1 MTSLRLELYDQE
13 LARKVL
19 AFLETLPAEYIKI
32 IQEPNNLEE
41 RDIPYVEDEEL
52 VEAIKYS
59 HRVDRDEE
67 ALTVADFL
75 DKIRKEGLV

>member
-19 AFLETLPAEYIKI
+19 AFLETLPAEFVKI
-32 IQEPNNLEE
+32 IQEPDELQD

-52 VEAIKYS
+52 AEAIKYS
-59 HRVDRDEE
+59 QRVDRDEQ
-67 ALTVADFL
+67 ALTIADFL

>member
-13 LARKVL
+13 SARKVL
-19 AFLETLPAEYIKI
+19 AFLATLPAEYVKI
-32 IQEPNNLEE
+32 IQEPDDLQD

-52 VEAIKYS
+52 AEAIKYS
-59 HRVDRDEE
+59 QRVDRDEQ
-67 ALTVADFL
+67 ALTIADFL

>member
-19 AFLETLPAEYIKI
+19 AFLETLPAEYVKI
-32 IQEPNNLEE
+32 IQEPDELQE
-41 RDIPYVEDEEL
+41 RDILYVEDEEL
-52 VEAIKYS
+52 AEAIKYS
-59 HRVDRDEE
+59 QRVDRDEE
-67 ALTVADFL
+67 ALTIADFL